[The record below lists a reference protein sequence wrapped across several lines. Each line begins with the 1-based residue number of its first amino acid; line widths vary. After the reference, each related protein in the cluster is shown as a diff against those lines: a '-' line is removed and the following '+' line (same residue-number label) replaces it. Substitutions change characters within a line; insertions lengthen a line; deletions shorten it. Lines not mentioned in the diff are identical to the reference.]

1 MTISNYD
8 LCPIKKYRVNV
19 TCHSFGKPCSLGK
32 RHGEW
37 SHDCFAKK
45 GEYFFIKYD
54 TDEKSALKSITD
66 FLTSNNDGLEV
77 VESSA
82 NLIKHKLT
90 QYRLDFY
97 VGPNF
102 VKSFPDCRLINA
114 LDTDHAIVLLINS
127 MKSSKLH
134 SIKVMNNAV
143 YQERL
148 DKEIKEFLEL
158 VDTRNFES
166 EVAL

>member
-1 MTISNYD
+1 
-8 LCPIKKYRVNV
+8 
-19 TCHSFGKPCSLGK
+19 
-32 RHGEW
+32 
-37 SHDCFAKK
+37 
-45 GEYFFIKYD
+45 
-54 TDEKSALKSITD
+54 
-66 FLTSNNDGLEV
+66 
-77 VESSA
+77 
-82 NLIKHKLT
+82 
-90 QYRLDFY
+90 
-97 VGPNF
+97 
-102 VKSFPDCRLINA
+102 
-114 LDTDHAIVLLINS
+114 